1 MDGGDSIVLRLFS
14 GKAGCMVEIIR
25 EIHVH
30 GPFRLSTTVKVLRRE
45 STPTHAPEFP
55 AILNMSLEVPGGA
68 VEARVVQRRPNTNL
82 EVSILGDD
90 ADEEAAELVCDQ
102 LSRMLSLRFD
112 PSQYFEQI
120 QENPYLSNIDKV
132 LPDLRP
138 LLYPTPFEGVVT
150 ALIGSQLSPRE
161 TTMLLSNLRE
171 VCGIVPTGRVS
182 ASPAFPGKF
191 TMLALP
197 DRMLEIAGIPL
208 LKVRMIKDVTAMM
221 VGEPDLLEHLETVGD
236 VERSINLLTTL
247 PGINRYMALR
257 LLNYAYGHPDLLLD
271 SPMLRKSVQ
280 RFYRMGS
287 LPDSSTIQRLAEPFI
302 PWRSWWT
309 FLLVTADE
317 VAVSV

>member
-1 MDGGDSIVLRLFS
+1 MWLFNRNETIFHKGVGS
-14 GKAGCMVEIIR
+14 LVEIIR

-30 GPFRLSTTVKVLRRE
+30 GPFRLATTVKVLRRE
-45 STPTHAPEFP
+45 STQLQQPDDP
-55 AILNMSLEVPGGA
+55 AFLSLSLEVPGGA
-68 VEARVVQRRPNTNL
+68 VEVRIIQRRPDENL

-90 ADEEAAELVCDQ
+90 VSEDAAEIVCDQ
-102 LSRMLSLRFD
+102 LSRMFSLRFD
-112 PSQYFEQI
+112 PTQYFEQI
-120 QENPYLSNIDKV
+120 EDNPYLSNIDKV
-132 LPDLRP
+132 LPNLRP
-138 LLYPTPFEGVVT
+138 LLYPTPFEGVIT

-171 VCGIVPTGRVS
+171 VCGIVPSGRVS
-182 ASPAFPGKF
+182 ATPAFPGKF

-197 DRMLEIAGIPL
+197 DRLLEIAGIPL

-236 VERSINLLTTL
+236 IEKSISLLTSL
-247 PGINRYMALR
+247 PGINRFTALR

-280 RFYRMGS
+280 RFYHMGS
-287 LPDSSTIQRLAEPFI
+287 LPDSATIQRLAEPFI